1 MQSLRVVDGVKNNL
15 INSVGNTQ
23 RHNSLDILQLR
34 NKHYNSI
41 KINIIHSTFAKVMK
55 TIERTCAIAYSI
67 NLLGDK
73 WSLLILRDV
82 LMHKKTRFKEFIDS
96 KEKIATNILANRLK
110 FLVEEG
116 FLELLDP
123 DGFKKNKQYIGTDRA
138 LAALPIIME
147 LYLFSIHSIKE
158 SVLNASQIN
167 IKKEILSDRKGF
179 EEGTKENYLNF
190 VRKLKNS

>member
-1 MQSLRVVDGVKNNL
+1 
-15 INSVGNTQ
+15 
-23 RHNSLDILQLR
+23 
-34 NKHYNSI
+34 
-41 KINIIHSTFAKVMK
+41 MK

-82 LMHKKTRFKEFIDS
+82 LIHKKTRFKEFIDS

-179 EEGTKENYLNF
+179 EENIKETYFNF
-190 VRKLKNS
+190 VRKLKYS

>member
-1 MQSLRVVDGVKNNL
+1 
-15 INSVGNTQ
+15 
-23 RHNSLDILQLR
+23 
-34 NKHYNSI
+34 
-41 KINIIHSTFAKVMK
+41 MK
-55 TIERTCAIAYSI
+55 TIERTSAIAYSI

-82 LMHKKTRFKEFIDS
+82 LIHKKTRFKEFVDS

-123 DGFKKNKQYIGTDRA
+123 NGFKKNKQYIGTDRA

-158 SVLNASQIN
+158 SVLNASQVS
-167 IKKEILSDRKGF
+167 IKKKILSDRKGF
-179 EEGTKENYLNF
+179 EDNIKETYLNF
-190 VRKLKNS
+190 VRKLKIS

>member
-1 MQSLRVVDGVKNNL
+1 
-15 INSVGNTQ
+15 
-23 RHNSLDILQLR
+23 
-34 NKHYNSI
+34 
-41 KINIIHSTFAKVMK
+41 MK

-82 LMHKKTRFKEFIDS
+82 LIHKKTRFKEFIDS

-123 DGFKKNKQYIGTDRA
+123 DGFKKNKRYIGTDRA
-138 LAALPIIME
+138 LAALPIIIE

-179 EEGTKENYLNF
+179 EENIKETYLNF
-190 VRKLKNS
+190 VRKLKIS